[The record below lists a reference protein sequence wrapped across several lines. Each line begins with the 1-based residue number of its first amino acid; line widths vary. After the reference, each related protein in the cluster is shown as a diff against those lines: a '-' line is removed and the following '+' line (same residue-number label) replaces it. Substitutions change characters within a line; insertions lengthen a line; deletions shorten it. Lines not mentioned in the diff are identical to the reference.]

1 MLWIILAAIAFLA
14 VVLWMLIETKST
26 LHLLWV
32 IPTVIGLTVSVYSW
46 AWSFFG
52 YSTDVY
58 TDGSEFTMLSYWI
71 PPDESNI
78 YVWVI
83 LRGEEEPKAIKL
95 PYDPNEQE
103 GLEEIAKQ
111 MADGKRF
118 RGSFGPLEEEGD
130 GDQEGTE
137 EGESGGGTMKSTVGM
152 INFVELT
159 VEHFLPEKDYISE
172 ESSQVIQ

>member
-32 IPTVIGLTVSVYSW
+32 IPIVIGLTVSVYSW

-58 TDGSEFTMLSYWI
+58 TDGEEFTMLSYWI

-95 PYDPNEQE
+95 PYDPDQQE

-111 MADGKRF
+111 MSEGKRF
-118 RGSFGPLEEEGD
+118 RGSFGPPEEEGD

-137 EGESGGGTMKSTVGM
+137 EGESGGGTMKSSGGM

-172 ESSQVIQ
+172 QSSQVIR